1 MNRIASAIVT
11 PAGANYIQ
19 RIATGGFE
27 LSADEPVSA
36 GGRGLGP
43 GPYNLLLAS
52 LGACTS
58 ITLKMY
64 ADRKG
69 WDIGALKVS
78 LTLSRDTDGNAFIE
92 RTLDTDARLDEEQ
105 WLKLLDIASKTPVTK
120 TLLSGARITTRRAE
134 VN

>member
-1 MNRIASAIVT
+1 MNRIASAVVL
-11 PAGANYIQ
+11 PAGPNYTQ

-27 LSADEPVSA
+27 LIADEPVSA
-36 GGRGLGP
+36 GGRNAGP

-69 WDIGALKVS
+69 WSIGALKVA
-78 LTLSRDTDGNAFIE
+78 LTLSKDTDGNTFID
-92 RTLDTDARLDEEQ
+92 RTLASDATLDGEQ
-105 WLKLLDIASKTPVTK
+105 WLKLIEIASKTPVTK
-120 TLLSGARITTRRAE
+120 TLLAGASITTRRAE
-134 VN
+134 VT

>member
-1 MNRIASAIVT
+1 MNRIASAVVT
-11 PAGANYIQ
+11 PAGPNYTQ

-36 GGRGLGP
+36 GGRHAGP

-69 WDIGALKVS
+69 WDIGTLKVA
-78 LTLSRDTDGNAFIE
+78 LTLSKDIDGNTFIE
-92 RTLDTDARLDEEQ
+92 RKLASDAPLAVEQ
-105 WLKLLDIASKTPVTK
+105 WTKLLEIAGKTPVTK
-120 TLLSGARITTRRAE
+120 SLVAGAKITTTRAE
-134 VN
+134 T

>member
-1 MNRIASAIVT
+1 MNRIASAVVT
-11 PAGANYIQ
+11 PTGPNYTQ
-19 RIATGGFE
+19 KIATGGFE

-69 WDIGALKVS
+69 WDIGALKVL
-78 LTLSRDTDGNAFIE
+78 LTLSKDTDGNAFID

-105 WLKLLDIASKTPVTK
+105 WLKLIDIASKTPVTK
-120 TLLSGARITTRRAE
+120 TLLAGARITTRRAE

>member
-1 MNRIASAIVT
+1 MNRIASAVVM
-11 PAGANYIQ
+11 PAGPNYTQ
-19 RIATGGFE
+19 KIATGGFE
-27 LSADEPVSA
+27 VSADEPVSA
-36 GGRGLGP
+36 GGRNLGP

-78 LTLSRDTDGNAFIE
+78 LTLSKDTDGSTFID
-92 RTLDTDARLDEEQ
+92 RTLDSDAKLDDEQ
-105 WLKLLDIASKTPVTK
+105 WLKLLEIASKTPVTK
-120 TLLSGARITTRRAE
+120 TLLARARITTRRAE
-134 VN
+134 VT

>member
-1 MNRIASAIVT
+1 MNRIASAVVT
-11 PAGANYIQ
+11 PAGLNYTQ

-36 GGRGLGP
+36 GGRNLGP

-69 WDIGALKVS
+69 WNIGTLRVT
-78 LTLSRDTDGNAFIE
+78 LTLSKDTEGNTFID
-92 RTLDTDARLDEEQ
+92 RTLDSDVQLDGER
-105 WLKLLDIASKTPVTK
+105 WLKLIDIASKTPVTK
-120 TLLSGARITTRRAE
+120 TLLAGARITTRRVE
-134 VN
+134 ET

>member
-1 MNRIASAIVT
+1 MNRIASAVVT
-11 PAGANYIQ
+11 PAGPNYTQKIT
-19 RIATGGFE
+19 TGGFE

-64 ADRKG
+64 ADRKS

-78 LTLSRDTDGNAFIE
+78 LTLSKDTDGNAFIE
-92 RTLDTDARLDEEQ
+92 RTLDTDARLDDEQ
-105 WLKLLDIASKTPVTK
+105 WLKLIDIASKTPVTK
-120 TLLSGARITTRRAE
+120 TLLAGARITTRRAE